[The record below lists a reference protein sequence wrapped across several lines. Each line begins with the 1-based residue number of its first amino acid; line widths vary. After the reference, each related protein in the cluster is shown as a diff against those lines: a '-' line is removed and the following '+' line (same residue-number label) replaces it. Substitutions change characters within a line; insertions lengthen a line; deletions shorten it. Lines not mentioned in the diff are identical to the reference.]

1 MLVTLRGGK
10 ELRRVAL
17 VLSVLRFWLFFR
29 SFSRFLCQETSVFR
43 FLCGSLRFA
52 DFPFLSTW
60 FSVFVKDTNVF
71 SDLVS
76 DAVFGFCYLGFGFSL
91 I

>member
-1 MLVTLRGGK
+1 M
-10 ELRRVAL
+10 AL
-17 VLSVLRFWLFFR
+17 VLSVLRFCGFGY
-29 SFSRFLCQETSVFR
+29 FLDHFLGFCAKKTSVFR

-91 I
+91 T